1 MMITSKLALFV
12 LVGAALGGALGYYGK
27 CTSGTCPLTAN
38 PWRGGLY
45 GAFIGLM
52 LGMSAPR
59 STSST
64 DGGQATVPSPFISH
78 ATTPAEF
85 EAEVIASDLPV
96 LVDFYADWCGP
107 CRALAPSLADLAEEQ
122 QGRLKVVKVNVD
134 QAGELARTHKVS
146 SIPDLRLFIGGS
158 EVDRMV
164 GAPGKAALRAFARVE
179 PDIAEGGSK
188 K

>member
-1 MMITSKLALFV
+1 
-12 LVGAALGGALGYYGK
+12 
-27 CTSGTCPLTAN
+27 
-38 PWRGGLY
+38 
-45 GAFIGLM
+45 
-52 LGMSAPR
+52 MSAPR

-64 DGGQATVPSPFISH
+64 DGGQATVPSPFLTY

-107 CRALAPSLADLAEEQ
+107 CRALAPSLANLAEEH

-146 SIPDLRLFIGGS
+146 SIPDLRLFIGGK

-164 GAPGKAALRAFARVE
+164 GAPDKAGLRAFARVE
-179 PDIAEGGSK
+179 PAIAEGSSK